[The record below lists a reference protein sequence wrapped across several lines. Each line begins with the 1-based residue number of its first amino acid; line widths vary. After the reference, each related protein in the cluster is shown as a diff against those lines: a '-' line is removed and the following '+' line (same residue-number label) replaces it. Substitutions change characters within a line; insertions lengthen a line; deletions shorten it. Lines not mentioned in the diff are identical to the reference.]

1 MNNEK
6 MYSLLL
12 ALGAKI
18 EKTNLQTL
26 SEYSQQSLYFSWDY
40 RLLTRGSQTD
50 NLGNVQAM
58 FY

>member
-26 SEYSQQSLYFSWDY
+26 SEYINKAYTF
-40 RLLTRGSQTD
+40 RGII
-50 NLGNVQAM
+50 V
-58 FY
+58 F